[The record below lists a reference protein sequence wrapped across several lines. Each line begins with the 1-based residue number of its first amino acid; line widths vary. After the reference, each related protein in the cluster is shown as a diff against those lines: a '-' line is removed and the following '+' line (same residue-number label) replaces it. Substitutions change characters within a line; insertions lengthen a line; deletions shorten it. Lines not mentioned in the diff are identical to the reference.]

1 MALPSWSTRTSS
13 TGAAS
18 SPTASGWRAGRR
30 LALLEAALR
39 TLADAARGGH
49 GRFLEPLR
57 AQGAPPVGPALG
69 RVVEPVG
76 HRVLHIGRGIGAQP
90 LQKGQGDLRLL
101 LERRDMAA
109 PDAARPQGPAGEAA
123 QAVGGPPCPPGQL
136 GHGPRQNAGPMRAP
150 APPPP
155 IAPPQ

>member
-57 AQGAPPVGPALG
+57 AQGAHPVGPALG

-76 HRVLHIGRGIGAQP
+76 HRVLHIGRGIGAQDR
-90 LQKGQGDLRLL
+90 KSTRLNSSHS
-101 LERRDMAA
+101 
-109 PDAARPQGPAGEAA
+109 QISY
-123 QAVGGPPCPPGQL
+123 AVFCFKKKKASTRSQR
-136 GHGPRQNAGPMRAP
+136 H
-150 APPPP
+150 
-155 IAPPQ
+155 